1 MTITG
6 PKYPV
11 AGPFFRLISRK
22 VASSFVG
29 RRFTWFTARARIDDL
44 EFVARLLDEGE
55 IAAVIE
61 NTYPLEKTAD
71 ALRYLGEGHALGK
84 LVIVPLAGR
93 RRDSRGSCGKAGNPP
108 LAAFWAAVSCPS
120 SWRCS
125 SAAWRLLPRPCR
137 TPAWP
142 VGWPPCDPA
151 WAVTCSPG
159 WRHRGPPRPLQWR
172 RSSRSSRSSRSWP
185 GRWRCASRPGP
196 LAISPQRVIG
206 RVVVVELSPV
216 SEPSADGTPSK
227 LSPFGGRG
235 S

>member
-1 MTITG
+1 VGTFAVQIAKHLGARVTAVCSTTKVDMVRSIGADEVIDYTRHDFVQTERGYDVLFDNVGDRPWSQTRRVLTATGINVTITG

-84 LVIVPLAGR
+84 LVIVP
-93 RRDSRGSCGKAGNPP
+93 
-108 LAAFWAAVSCPS
+108 
-120 SWRCS
+120 
-125 SAAWRLLPRPCR
+125 
-137 TPAWP
+137 
-142 VGWPPCDPA
+142 
-151 WAVTCSPG
+151 
-159 WRHRGPPRPLQWR
+159 
-172 RSSRSSRSSRSWP
+172 
-185 GRWRCASRPGP
+185 
-196 LAISPQRVIG
+196 
-206 RVVVVELSPV
+206 
-216 SEPSADGTPSK
+216 
-227 LSPFGGRG
+227 
-235 S
+235 